1 MDGARTCCTG
11 STGAL
16 QRESWDD
23 MDTGIPSSA
32 GLKTQGDPLLGNPI
46 AGDVFSDLGGL
57 PNVVDLF
64 DDYSHMDFG

>member
-1 MDGARTCCTG
+1 
-11 STGAL
+11 
-16 QRESWDD
+16 

-32 GLKTQGDPLLGNPI
+32 GLKTQCDPLLGNPI

-57 PNVVDLF
+57 PNVADLF